1 MAYEEKRAW
10 IMLVVAVLGYGG
22 YLVAVL
28 ARAGDVPL
36 AETPYAAALLWSVGA
51 AIVAGIVLGIVLGI
65 VAGIASPK
73 GRRTDERDR
82 EIGRFGEYVGQS
94 FVVIGSL
101 SALLL
106 AILEVGYFWIAN
118 VVYLCFVLSAILGST
133 AKIVA
138 YRRGVPRW

>member
-51 AIVAGIVLGIVLGI
+51 AIVAGIVLGIG
-65 VAGIASPK
+65 AGLASHK
-73 GRRTDERDR
+73 GARTDERDR

-101 SALLL
+101 AALLL
-106 AILEVGYFWIAN
+106 AILEVGHFWIAN